1 MLDPCMSLITR
12 LKSKFN
18 PSPSLLRLVTY
29 LKPHRGKIAMSI
41 VFMIGAGAA
50 SSLIA
55 MLLGKLTDVGFYDQE
70 AWIVVAAP
78 IALIFISVLHGGS
91 MFMSNYLLGKTSQAV
106 LVKLRGEIFHKILRW
121 PAATY
126 QKNSTG
132 NITSKFI
139 FEANVALSNAS
150 KSCIILVRDSVQVV
164 ALTCVLVWN
173 NWMLAIVSLIIA
185 PMIFKLLRY
194 ISKRMKTIMETCQAS
209 FASVLERVK
218 EVYEGHRLVKLS
230 DTYALEMD
238 RFKRIND
245 GVSKMMIDMT
255 KVTSMGTPLTQLIF
269 MSGVALVLAFAMF
282 QISQGV
288 ITMGD
293 FVTFLAALLLLMPP
307 LRNLAGVNSGFVMMA
322 VAAESIFATLD
333 EADETDEGKVDLTT
347 CKGDFVFE
355 HVSMRY
361 PNTKRD
367 AVHEFNLEVK
377 AGDCIALV
385 GLSGSGKSTLV
396 HMIPRFWN
404 PTKGRILLDG
414 IDIRDLRLESLRRHI
429 AIVSQDVMLFDDTI
443 RNNVLYG
450 SPDATEAE
458 VWKALEDASL
468 ADFVRT
474 LPEGLDTLVGEGGS
488 RLSGSQKQ
496 RLSIARA
503 FLRNAPI
510 LILDEATSALDSEN
524 EMKIKG
530 ALVSLMKGRTTF
542 MVAHRFST
550 IEHATKIVAMAD
562 GVVKEMGTRAELLE
576 QNGLFAELLRLQSLE
591 KREGKT
597 ENNNEGKTDGGELA

>member
-1 MLDPCMSLITR
+1 MSLITR
-12 LKSKFN
+12 LKSKLN
-18 PSPSLLRLVTY
+18 PSLLRLVTY

-414 IDIRDLRLESLRRHI
+414 IDIRDLSLESLRRHI

-488 RLSGSQKQ
+488 RLSGGQKQ

>member
-1 MLDPCMSLITR
+1 
-12 LKSKFN
+12 
-18 PSPSLLRLVTY
+18 
-29 LKPHRGKIAMSI
+29 
-41 VFMIGAGAA
+41 
-50 SSLIA
+50 
-55 MLLGKLTDVGFYDQE
+55 
-70 AWIVVAAP
+70 
-78 IALIFISVLHGGS
+78 
-91 MFMSNYLLGKTSQAV
+91 
-106 LVKLRGEIFHKILRW
+106 
-121 PAATY
+121 
-126 QKNSTG
+126 
-132 NITSKFI
+132 
-139 FEANVALSNAS
+139 
-150 KSCIILVRDSVQVV
+150 
-164 ALTCVLVWN
+164 
-173 NWMLAIVSLIIA
+173 
-185 PMIFKLLRY
+185 
-194 ISKRMKTIMETCQAS
+194 
-209 FASVLERVK
+209 
-218 EVYEGHRLVKLS
+218 
-230 DTYALEMD
+230 
-238 RFKRIND
+238 
-245 GVSKMMIDMT
+245 MIDMT

-307 LRNLAGVNSGFVMMA
+307 LRNLAGVNSGFVVMA

-333 EADETDEGKVDLTT
+333 EADEADEGKVDLTT

-414 IDIRDLRLESLRRHI
+414 IDIRDLKLESLRRHI
-429 AIVSQDVMLFDDTI
+429 AIVSQDVMIFDDTI

-474 LPEGLDTLVGEGGS
+474 LPEGLDTVVGEGGS
-488 RLSGSQKQ
+488 RLSGGQKQ

-591 KREGKT
+591 KREEKT
-597 ENNNEGKTDGGELA
+597 ENNNESKTDGGEHA

>member
-1 MLDPCMSLITR
+1 MSLITR
-12 LKSKFN
+12 LKSKLN
-18 PSPSLLRLVTY
+18 PSLLRLVTY
-29 LKPHRGKIAMSI
+29 LKPHRGEIAMSI

-150 KSCIILVRDSVQVV
+150 KSCIILVCDSVQVV

-173 NWMLAIVSLIIA
+173 NWMLAIVSLIIV

-322 VAAESIFATLD
+322 VAAESIFAMLD

-450 SPDATEAE
+450 SSDATEAE

-488 RLSGSQKQ
+488 RLSGGQKQ

-503 FLRNAPI
+503 FLRNTPI

-562 GVVKEMGTRAELLE
+562 GVVKEMGTHAELLE

-591 KREGKT
+591 KREDKT
-597 ENNNEGKTDGGELA
+597 ENNNKGKTDGGELA

>member
-1 MLDPCMSLITR
+1 MSLITR
-12 LKSKFN
+12 LKSKLN
-18 PSPSLLRLVTY
+18 PSLLRLVTY

-307 LRNLAGVNSGFVMMA
+307 LRNLAGVNSGFVMVA

-414 IDIRDLRLESLRRHI
+414 IDIRDLSLESLRRHI

-488 RLSGSQKQ
+488 RLSGGQKQ

-503 FLRNAPI
+503 FLRNTPI

-562 GVVKEMGTRAELLE
+562 GVVKEMGARAELLE

-591 KREGKT
+591 KREEKT

>member
-1 MLDPCMSLITR
+1 MSLISR
-12 LKSKFN
+12 LKSKLN
-18 PSPSLLRLVTY
+18 PSLLRLVTY
-29 LKPHRGKIAMSI
+29 LKPHRGKIAMSL

-70 AWIVVAAP
+70 AWIVVVAP

-121 PAATY
+121 PADTY

-173 NWMLAIVSLIIA
+173 NWMLAIVSFIIA

-194 ISKRMKTIMETCQAS
+194 ISKRMKMIMETCQAS

-218 EVYEGHRLVKLS
+218 EVYEGHRLIKLS

-307 LRNLAGVNSGFVMMA
+307 LRNLAGVNSGFVVMA

-333 EADETDEGKVDLTT
+333 EADEADEGKVDLTT

-396 HMIPRFWN
+396 HMIPRFGN

-414 IDIRDLRLESLRRHI
+414 IDIRDLKLESLRRHI
-429 AIVSQDVMLFDDTI
+429 AIVSQDVMIFDDTI

-474 LPEGLDTLVGEGGS
+474 LPEGLDTVVGEGGS
-488 RLSGSQKQ
+488 RLSGGQKQ

-591 KREGKT
+591 KREEKT
-597 ENNNEGKTDGGELA
+597 ENNNESKTDGGEHA

>member
-1 MLDPCMSLITR
+1 MSLITR
-12 LKSKFN
+12 LKSKLN
-18 PSPSLLRLVTY
+18 PSLLRLVTY

-333 EADETDEGKVDLTT
+333 EADETDEDKVDLTT

-488 RLSGSQKQ
+488 RLSGGQKQ

-503 FLRNAPI
+503 FLRNTPI

-562 GVVKEMGTRAELLE
+562 GVVKEMGTHAELLE

-591 KREGKT
+591 KREDKT
-597 ENNNEGKTDGGELA
+597 ENNNKGKTDGGELA